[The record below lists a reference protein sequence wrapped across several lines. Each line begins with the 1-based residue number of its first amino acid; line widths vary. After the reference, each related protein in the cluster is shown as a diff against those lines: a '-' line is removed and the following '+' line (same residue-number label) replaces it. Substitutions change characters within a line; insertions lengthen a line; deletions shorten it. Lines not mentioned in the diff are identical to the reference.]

1 MRNVGEV
8 MFVSMI
14 VSLISFSRKTHN
26 RGWYKSQGDFDQFQ
40 VIHRPH
46 RLEKLLVTPFCL
58 SSIVWAWLTFLDRV
72 IRSGVGLIS
81 CKASYVANT
90 GSKCRKRIKDGFIT
104 NNLCNTLFFFA
115 SASLFSV
122 TTSLFLN
129 LHLSSSLKRSTR

>member
-1 MRNVGEV
+1 MQVWLFLWFLFLEKPT
-8 MFVSMI
+8 I
-14 VSLISFSRKTHN
+14 VDDTNLKGILISSR
-26 RGWYKSQGDFDQFQ
+26 WY
-40 VIHRPH
+40 IHRPH
-46 RLEKLLVTPFCL
+46 QLEKLLVTPFCL

-129 LHLSSSLKRSTR
+129 LHLSSSLKRSTSLVCYNK